1 MTCKELRDIEEVV
14 NLAKE
19 EIEKGNKNVT
29 AILDYQDLKSL
40 VTLWYYY
47 CEETTKNNCFLDEFL
62 KKDEL
67 FKLLEQEKSLQI
79 YNYKAAYYSLLD
91 DIDTL
96 YQEGKYE

>member
-1 MTCKELRDIEEVV
+1 MNYKELNNIEEVV
-14 NLAKE
+14 DLAKE
-19 EIEKGNKNVT
+19 EIEKNNKNVT
-29 AILDYQDLKSL
+29 VILDYEDLKSL

-47 CEETTKNNCFLDEFL
+47 CEECTKNNCFLDEFL

-79 YNYKAAYYSLLD
+79 YDYKAAYYGLLD